1 MKILAS
7 NKRARHDYEI
17 LEVLEAGVQ
26 LTGAEVKSIKA
37 GNVSLKGAHAAFTQ
51 KGPVLLNMFVNPYKP
66 AADQSYDPER
76 TRPLLLHKRE
86 VEHLRGK
93 VQEQGLTI
101 VPISVYIKKNL
112 IKIELGLAKGKK
124 LHDKRETIKK
134 RDNERE
140 ARRLLKGN

>member
-1 MKILAS
+1 MKNLAT

-17 LEVLEAGVQ
+17 LQVIEAGIA

-51 KGPVLLNMFVNPYKP
+51 EGPVLLNMYVNAYAP
-66 AADQSYDPER
+66 AADKSYDPER

-93 VQEQGLTI
+93 VNEQGLTI
-101 VPISVYIKKNL
+101 VPISVYIKGNL
-112 IKIELGLAKGKK
+112 IKIQLGLAKGKK
-124 LHDKRETIKK
+124 LHDKRESIKK
-134 RDNERE
+134 RDTDRE